1 VPWHI
6 SKRGSQ
12 WCVILDTTGES
23 EGCHDTE
30 AAAKRQM
37 AALYANE
44 ANMATLPT
52 ESIKHVEILREG
64 EWLSAN
70 AGKVP
75 VTTADLDDIV
85 KAYRG
90 TKSILDV
97 PVKLG
102 HEALQEV
109 AADLIGLADA
119 EPSFGWIENIRRE
132 GGSLY
137 ADMTDVPAKLAA
149 FLRARTWRNRSAE
162 IHYGYPV
169 GGKRWRRI
177 ITAVSLLG
185 AVPPAVEGMADMF
198 SAGDAGEVRVVQ
210 FMAGDD
216 NIEFAGEDTSELE
229 AIIADFRALRERAEV
244 YLAKR
249 KGAPRVRHLFEAF
262 ESDLR
267 KTARAN
273 LTKETEMDDEQ
284 EGTGP
289 VELQAGDPGAVPGF
303 ANADQF
309 VAWLAGK
316 LDVAPGDLD
325 ALAAKVKEAMGMG
338 VPPEEGEVPVEAP
351 PGFTAA
357 KEDTE
362 TLTKLARA
370 EGDLAMLRA
379 EAEVEAALRAGRA
392 IPAQRDTL
400 VRLLAAGDRA
410 AFESLTGSTLVKL
423 SSEKG
428 TVGGQDEV
436 LTADEIAVAKDMGY
450 DLETLRR
457 AKRGD

>member
-1 VPWHI
+1 
-6 SKRGSQ
+6 
-12 WCVILDTTGES
+12 
-23 EGCHDTE
+23 
-30 AAAKRQM
+30 M
-37 AALYANE
+37 
-44 ANMATLPT
+44 
-52 ESIKHVEILREG
+52 
-64 EWLSAN
+64 
-70 AGKVP
+70 
-75 VTTADLDDIV
+75 
-85 KAYRG
+85 
-90 TKSILDV
+90 
-97 PVKLG
+97 
-102 HEALQEV
+102 
-109 AADLIGLADA
+109 
-119 EPSFGWIENIRRE
+119 
-132 GGSLY
+132 
-137 ADMTDVPAKLAA
+137 
-149 FLRARTWRNRSAE
+149 
-162 IHYGYPV
+162 
-169 GGKRWRRI
+169 
-177 ITAVSLLG
+177 
-185 AVPPAVEGMADMF
+185 
-198 SAGDAGEVRVVQ
+198 
-210 FMAGDD
+210 
-216 NIEFAGEDTSELE
+216 
-229 AIIADFRALRERAEV
+229 
-244 YLAKR
+244 
-249 KGAPRVRHLFEAF
+249 
-262 ESDLR
+262 
-267 KTARAN
+267 
-273 LTKETEMDDEQ
+273 DEQ
-284 EGTGP
+284 EGAEP
-289 VELQAGDPGAVPGF
+289 VELQAGAEGVSEF

-338 VPPEEGEVPVEAP
+338 VPPEEGEVPVEAPP